1 MLRLQPTTLTITTRE
16 LSDSERRSRY
26 RKHLIT
32 AHRASKGLDGASSP
46 EQDVA
51 TQGGSTLRRIIPTV
65 AFSSDH
71 LEIIPT
77 NPDFLDAENETRSR
91 GEPYS
96 SSSDSTTAYSQLG
109 ETRFTIVDL
118 DAFNAPLHTEARELM
133 ACLGSAPESQGPPQA
148 GASYSHRYPED
159 MDDARAEQDL
169 DVRNTDEY
177 TNSLGSPTRP
187 ATSPRNLEETTAVA
201 EELDTQ
207 SHRRHLSVYNDR
219 LPIRGQPR
227 TPRQLPEA
235 RHQSRF
241 DGAYTA
247 PVAGRR
253 QAAETRD
260 TPTRVRGTRVGRN
273 GSPAGLRIPGF
284 QGLYGGSE
292 NADDA

>member
-32 AHRASKGLDGASSP
+32 THRASKGLDGASSP
-46 EQDVA
+46 EQDAVIR
-51 TQGGSTLRRIIPTV
+51 GGSTMRRIIPTI

-91 GEPYS
+91 EEPSS

-109 ETRFTIVDL
+109 ESRFAIVDL
-118 DAFNAPLHTEARELM
+118 DAFDAPLHTEARKLM
-133 ACLGSAPESQGPPQA
+133 ACLGSTPESQGPPQA
-148 GASYSHRYPED
+148 GASYSHRHSED
-159 MDDARAEQDL
+159 MDDGRAEQDL
-169 DVRNTDEY
+169 DEEY
-177 TNSLGSPTRP
+177 TNNLGSPARP

-241 DGAYTA
+241 GGAYTA

-253 QAAETRD
+253 QTAETRD
-260 TPTRVRGTRVGRN
+260 TPTRGRGTHAGRN
-273 GSPAGLRIPGF
+273 GSPTGLRIPGF

>member
-46 EQDVA
+46 EQDAVI
-51 TQGGSTLRRIIPTV
+51 QGGSTMRRIIPTI

-91 GEPYS
+91 EEPSS

-109 ETRFTIVDL
+109 ESRFAIVDL
-118 DAFNAPLHTEARELM
+118 DAFNAPLHTQARELM
-133 ACLGSAPESQGPPQA
+133 ACLGSTPA
-148 GASYSHRYPED
+148 
-159 MDDARAEQDL
+159 
-169 DVRNTDEY
+169 
-177 TNSLGSPTRP
+177 RP
-187 ATSPRNLEETTAVA
+187 ATTPRNLEETTAVA

-207 SHRRHLSVYNDR
+207 SHRRHLSVYNDG

-241 DGAYTA
+241 GGAYTA

-253 QAAETRD
+253 QTAETRD
-260 TPTRVRGTRVGRN
+260 TPIRGRGTHAGRN
-273 GSPAGLRIPGF
+273 GSPTGLRIPGF